1 MKFRGKGVGETLGSK
16 QWGYEVLKTGIWLVR
31 SRERPGRQRI
41 LRKGTEEV
49 HKIKEDTGPDYV
61 GPYRLSKNFYLTLSK
76 WKPLQGF
83 EQGSDIIRYK
93 LIKRLQ

>member
-16 QWGYEVLKTGIWLVR
+16 QWGYEVLKTGIWLVW

-61 GPYRLSKNFYLTLSK
+61 GPYRLSKNFYLTLSNVEAIAGLRTGK
-76 WKPLQGF
+76 
-83 EQGSDIIRYK
+83 
-93 LIKRLQ
+93 